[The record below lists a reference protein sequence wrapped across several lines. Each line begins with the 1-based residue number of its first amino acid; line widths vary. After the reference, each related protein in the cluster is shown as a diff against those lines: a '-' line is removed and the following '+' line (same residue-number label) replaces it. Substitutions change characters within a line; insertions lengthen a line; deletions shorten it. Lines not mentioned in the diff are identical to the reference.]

1 MELRHSCQKL
11 GMGFDEY
18 VEVLVLGIIAS
29 LVLLSATDLILA
41 ASRILPFLG
50 WLTRTVDIGPFGWS
64 TNALNLVTQGPLGT
78 LWAVYANPIVT
89 EVNKFRRLRLQF
101 RQAAAERRA
110 ANAARRSAARSA
122 GQPHNTA

>member
-64 TNALNLVTQGPLGT
+64 TNARNMVTQGPLGT

-89 EVNKFRRLRLQF
+89 EVNKFRRLPVGTGG
-101 RQAAAERRA
+101 AAA
-110 ANAARRSAARSA
+110 
-122 GQPHNTA
+122 GIC